1 MAVIIDEIVTEPANA
16 RAMSAEPRDR
26 PNAAS
31 DAAPTMDDLRFEF
44 LRDAQRKAR
53 LVVD

>member
-1 MAVIIDEIVTEPANA
+1 MAVIIDQIVTEPLQSRPAA
-16 RAMSAEPRDR
+16 PEPRDR
-26 PNAAS
+26 PVAEGAP
-31 DAAPTMDDLRFEF
+31 APTMADFRFEF